1 MLKITSEPIGK
12 GRERAC
18 YVHPEDPRLA
28 IKMPMGEV
36 SDQTQRDLKF
46 YGKLKKRG
54 IKGIPHVP
62 DFHGLCDTN
71 LGRGIVVDLIRNYD
85 GEISRPLNWYLAQG
99 VPIEEF
105 DQFLQELKQSFLQN
119 LIIFNHDMTIGNL
132 LFQKTSTAS
141 AQLVA
146 IDGLGDVVAIDWFDH
161 FPFLVRRKIN
171 RRWKRFMTRVYRTSE
186 VKQQREGAAASDSA
200 PSRWS

>member
-1 MLKITSEPIGK
+1 MLKITSEPIGT

-46 YGKLKKRG
+46 YRKLKKRG
-54 IKGIPHVP
+54 IKGIPHLP

-85 GEISRPLNWYLAQG
+85 GEISRPLKWYLAQG

-105 DQFLQELKQSFLQN
+105 NEFLEELKQSFLQN
-119 LIIFNHDMTIGNL
+119 LIIFNHDMTIGKL
-132 LFQKTSTAS
+132 LFQRPSSRS

-171 RRWKRFMTRVYRTSE
+171 RRWKRFMERTCRSPE
-186 VKQQREGAAASDSA
+186 VLRQRGETMTPDSA
-200 PSRWS
+200 E

>member
-1 MLKITSEPIGK
+1 MLKITSEPIGT

-28 IKMPMGEV
+28 IKIPMGVV

-46 YGKLKKRG
+46 YRKLKKRG

-62 DFHGLCDTN
+62 DFHGVCETN

-105 DQFLQELKQSFLQN
+105 NEFLAELKQSFLQN

-132 LFQKTSTAS
+132 LFQRYSSRS

-146 IDGLGDVVAIDWFDH
+146 IDGLGDVVAIDWLDN
-161 FPFLVRRKIN
+161 FPFLARRKIN
-171 RRWKRFMTRVYRTSE
+171 RRWKRFMERLYRTRE
-186 VKQQREGAAASDSA
+186 VLRQRGETVAPESA
-200 PSRWS
+200 E

>member
-1 MLKITSEPIGK
+1 MLKIISEPIGK

-28 IKMPMGEV
+28 IKIPMGEV

-46 YGKLKKRG
+46 YRKLKKRG
-54 IKGIPHVP
+54 TKGIPHVP

-85 GEISRPLNWYLAQG
+85 GEISRPLNWYLAQD

-146 IDGLGDVVAIDWFDH
+146 IDGLGDVVAIDWLDH

-171 RRWKRFMTRVYRTSE
+171 RRWKRFMARVYRSSE
-186 VKQQREGAAASDSA
+186 VSQQRDGATASDSQ
-200 PSRWS
+200 PGKQS